1 MNPDHRHSVLT
12 FPTPEA
18 LAEAAADRVVRG
30 MLARPGP
37 VAVCLTGGSSPY
49 QLYRLLGSDPYQQRI
64 PWERVHWF
72 IGDERFVPDRDPLHN
87 MAVAR
92 RLFLDD
98 RAPASHIH
106 PIPTEL
112 SNPDQAARIYESEL
126 QAFYGD
132 NRLASSR
139 PLFDVVLL
147 GLGPDGHVASLFPG
161 QSALEETTRW
171 TVGVPEAAVS
181 PFVPR
186 VTLTLPALNSSAEML
201 FLVAGKEKRG
211 ILSRVLSGEDLPAN
225 RCRATGR
232 TIWLVDQAAHPDD
245 VIDRE

>member
-1 MNPDHRHSVLT
+1 MNPDHRHHVLT

-18 LAEAAADRVVRG
+18 LAEAAADRVVGR
-30 MLARPGP
+30 MLARRGP
-37 VAVCLTGGSSPY
+37 VAICLTGGNSPH
-49 QLYRLLGSDPYQQRI
+49 QLYRLLGSNSYRSRI

-92 RLFLDD
+92 RLLLDD
-98 RAPASHIH
+98 RAPVCHIH
-106 PIPTEL
+106 SISTDL
-112 SNPDQAARIYESEL
+112 SNPDQAARRYESEL

-132 NRLASSR
+132 GGLLSSR

-161 QSALEETTRW
+161 QSTLEETTRW
-171 TVGVPEAAVS
+171 TMGVPEAPVS

-186 VTLTLPALNSSAEML
+186 VTLTLPVLNSCREML

-211 ILSRVLSGEDLPAN
+211 ILSRVLAGEDLPAN
-225 RCRATGR
+225 RARATGQ
-232 TIWLVDQAAHPDD
+232 TVWLVDQAANPDD
-245 VIDRE
+245 AIER